1 MKIEIVRIK
10 DKGIPVEFW
19 VKVNDSYMTS
29 LTKKFLTEEEATKYF
44 EELVVIAESDNEEE
58 SQIVLKSYSK

>member
-29 LTKKFLTEEEATKYF
+29 LTKKFETEEEATKYF
-44 EELVVIAESDNEEE
+44 EELVVIAETDNEEDSE
-58 SQIVLKSYSK
+58 TILKTYSK